1 MYNIHWVKQM
11 ENLKK
16 ILLFGFIFDVI
27 LILIIIKLP
36 YFYVGTVLFSCI
48 TNIITM
54 VCDVVRTKKLGFVVR
69 KENIGD
75 DLHFLI
81 ELSTLIPLFNVLF
94 SQIFFCKIVCSDD
107 EKFIDFNKSRFI
119 PFKQGIKEYK
129 EENIDLLSNSK
140 KVSEVNEISKEE
152 YNTAVKFMEIEN
164 YIDEI
169 RMNVNLN
176 NKQKEQLLKQMKR
189 QILIFDDVRISN
201 NKIKKLSK
209 IPK

>member
-1 MYNIHWVKQM
+1 M
-11 ENLKK
+11 EHLKK
-16 ILLFGFIFDVI
+16 FLLFGFIFDII

-48 TNIITM
+48 TNIISM

-69 KENIGD
+69 KEHIVDN
-75 DLHFLI
+75 LHFLM
-81 ELSTLIPLFNVLF
+81 ELSTLLPLFNVLF
-94 SQIFFCKIVCSDD
+94 SQIFFCKVVCSNN
-107 EKFIDFNKSRFI
+107 EKFIDFNNHRFI
-119 PFKQGIKEYK
+119 PFKQAIKEYK
-129 EENIDLLSNSK
+129 EEKIDLLSNSK

-152 YNTAVKFMEIEN
+152 YDTAVKFMEIDN

-189 QILIFDDVRISN
+189 QILIFDDVKISN